1 MKGTL
6 LGTGS
11 NKEDMLLAP
20 SREFNVAKEKVDGKI
35 LGKKGT
41 RGKIYQS
48 ITKCESN
55 PAGCESLV
63 KESQA
68 SLSNWFAV
76 IPTQNT
82 E

>member
-35 LGKKGT
+35 LRKKGT

-48 ITKCESN
+48 ITK
-55 PAGCESLV
+55 
-63 KESQA
+63 
-68 SLSNWFAV
+68 
-76 IPTQNT
+76 
-82 E
+82 